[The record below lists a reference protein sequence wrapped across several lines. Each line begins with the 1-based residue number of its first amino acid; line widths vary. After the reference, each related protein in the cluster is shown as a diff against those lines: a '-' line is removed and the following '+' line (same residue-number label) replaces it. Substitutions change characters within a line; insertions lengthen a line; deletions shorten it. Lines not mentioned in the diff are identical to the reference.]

1 MGILKKYYS
10 ILNNQCTFNIIFLQ
24 KISQKTN
31 MLIKKGES
39 KKKSKKN
46 IDYYK
51 PFIYPKLLVNIFI
64 YI

>member
-1 MGILKKYYS
+1 
-10 ILNNQCTFNIIFLQ
+10 
-24 KISQKTN
+24 

-51 PFIYPKLLVNIFI
+51 PFIYPKLLVNTF
-64 YI
+64 YLYLNN